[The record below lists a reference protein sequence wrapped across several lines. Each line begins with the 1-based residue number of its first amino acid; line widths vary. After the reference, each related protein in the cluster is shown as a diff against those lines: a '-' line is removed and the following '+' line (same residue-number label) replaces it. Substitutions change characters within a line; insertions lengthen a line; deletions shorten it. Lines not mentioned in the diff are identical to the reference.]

1 MAAMNQSSSPSSF
14 ARASCRGAALG
25 LTLHVV
31 LLVCVLGQLVYLAS
45 RHRVRVD
52 ATSDQ
57 LYSLTDST
65 RTIVGG
71 LQKRL
76 VIEAYLSPK
85 EDLPAQLRDTRAVL
99 ENFLDELV
107 QLGNGKVVVQRFNPN
122 DDKAVLDKC
131 TRIGVKPI
139 DTQNSSTTAVGVT
152 RHWQGLRLV
161 YDGGKQKVLEQVA
174 PMVSFLAEAIVTP
187 AIKEVVTE
195 TRRKVGFMEWP
206 SAPGGQQTQ
215 ATGWEYVR
223 TLPDVS
229 KRYDFQNLKDAE
241 GALVPAD
248 IETLLLFRPTDLDD
262 RQKYVIDQF
271 LMRGGAVVLFADV
284 ADYGLHPN
292 RQCNKVPMGFDAK
305 DSQWKWQD
313 QLLHYGIDQPGQIFA
328 DLQPQASQA
337 QNPLTGGF
345 EYLGVPVQM
354 GLVRQV
360 PYPYFFHAL
369 DVDWA
374 QIADRLASISG
385 RLDEEQAAYFKRTLR
400 PGIDTDEFV
409 FKAFKQFKRTPG
421 FYWPCVLRLR
431 SNGTEPVLPEGVT
444 GRTLLWS
451 SPLTIVEDPPQTLNA
466 LLGRDLQTQLAAN
479 QAFVQKLQQRL
490 QSEPRRQ
497 LPLMLDLRGTFPSF
511 FAGKER
517 PKKASERK
525 EEADRKKAEAEAADK
540 PAAEVANAATP
551 DVGPP
556 KPPAKDDATNSVPV
570 VAEPDPIAA
579 ARATG
584 RIVAFA
590 DSDFLRD
597 DFARGAYRQQG
608 GPHSLFGA
616 AFFPMLLD
624 WLSQDSD
631 LVALQSRLPK
641 DRRITLLDD
650 LGDGT
655 ADRLATE
662 KKLRTTQSFLVVSNV
677 FAPSLVVLVTGF
689 AVLLVR
695 RAQKR
700 RFLFSV
706 GN

>member
-1 MAAMNQSSSPSSF
+1 MGAMNDSLPLLAG
-14 ARASCRGAALG
+14 ARRHCRGTALG

-31 LLVCVLGQLVYLAS
+31 LLVCVLGQLVYLAT
-45 RHRVRVD
+45 RHRARVD

-65 RTIVGG
+65 RTLVGG

-76 VIEAYLSPK
+76 VIEAYLSPNA
-85 EDLPAQLRDTRAVL
+85 DLPAQLRDTRAVL

-139 DTQNSSTTAVGVT
+139 DAQNSSTTAVGVS

-161 YDGGKQKVLEQVA
+161 YGGGRQKVIEQVA
-174 PMVSFLAEAIVTP
+174 PTVSFLAEAIVTP

-195 TRRKVGFMEWP
+195 TRRKLGFMEWP
-206 SAPGGQQTQ
+206 SAPGGQEAQG
-215 ATGWEYVR
+215 TGWEYVR

-229 KRYDFQNLKDAE
+229 KRYEFQNLKDAE
-241 GALVPAD
+241 GALIPAE
-248 IETLLLFRPTDLDD
+248 IETLLLFRPTDVSD

-271 LMRGGAVVLFADV
+271 LMRGGTVVLFADV
-284 ADYGLHPN
+284 ADYGLNPN
-292 RQCNKVPMGFDAK
+292 RQCLKVPMGFDAK

-313 QLLHYGIDQPGQIFA
+313 QLLHYGLEQTNQIVA

-360 PYPYFFHAL
+360 PYPYVFHAL

-374 QIADRLASISG
+374 QISDRLASASG

-421 FYWPCVLRLR
+421 FYWPCVLHLR
-431 SNGTEPVLPEGVT
+431 SNGAEPTLPDGVI

-451 SPLTIVEDPPQTLNA
+451 SPLTIVEEPPQSLNA
-466 LLGRDLQTQLAAN
+466 LLGRDLQSQLAAN
-479 QAFVQKLQQRL
+479 QAFVQKLQQRI

-497 LPLMLDLRGTFPSF
+497 VPLMLDLRGTFPSF
-511 FAGKER
+511 FRGKDR
-517 PKKASERK
+517 PQKVSEQK
-525 EEADRKKAEAEAADK
+525 EEQDRKKAEAEAQPDAGG
-540 PAAEVANAATP
+540 AVAQEP

-556 KPPAKDDATNSVPV
+556 KPPEKTAGEAKTSV
-570 VAEPDPIAA
+570 VAEPTPIAVA
-579 ARATG
+579 SAPG

-597 DFARGAYRQQG
+597 DFARGAYRQLG

-631 LVALQSRLPK
+631 LVALQSRLPA
-641 DRRITLLDD
+641 DRRITLVDD
-650 LGDGT
+650 LGDGSQ
-655 ADRLATE
+655 DRLAAE
-662 KKLRTTQSFLVVSNV
+662 KKLRTTQSFLVTMNVVS
-677 FAPSLVVLVTGF
+677 PCLLVLILGF
-689 AVLLVR
+689 AVLFVR
-695 RAQKR
+695 RSQKR
-700 RFLFSV
+700 RFLSSV
-706 GN
+706 EN